1 MTIEAARQ
9 IRTARYP
16 WTAPAPGI
24 RRLRVLAAALLL
36 LLVLAAPVRA
46 QDDSELAKKTQN
58 PVAELISVPLEN
70 NFQFGVGPQDDVQY
84 ILNIQP
90 VVPFRLTDHWNLI
103 SRTILPVIKQPE
115 LVPGSGQTFGLGD
128 IQQSFFLS
136 PAKPG
141 ALIWGAGVTLQLP
154 TATDDVLGQGKWGAG
169 PTFGALTIRGPWV
182 IGAIINNVWS
192 FAGDE
197 DRKAVNRMFLQPFV
211 NYNFRGGSYVNLVP
225 KITADW
231 EAHGSER
238 WTVPIGGGVGKI
250 LRIGALPLDV
260 QVGAYYNVVRPDNG
274 PKWELRAQ
282 AQFIFPR
289 SSADRP
295 R

>member
-9 IRTARYP
+9 ISTARYP
-16 WTAPAPGI
+16 WTAPSPGI
-24 RRLRVLAAALLL
+24 RGLRVCAAPLLL
-36 LLVLAAPVRA
+36 LLVLSAPVRA

-58 PVAELISVPLEN
+58 PVAELISVPFEN
-70 NFQFGVGPQDDVQY
+70 NVQFGVGPHDDVQY

-90 VVPFRLTDHWNLI
+90 VVPFRLTDEWNLI
-103 SRTILPVIKQPE
+103 SRTILPLIHQPE
-115 LVPGSGQTFGLGD
+115 LRPGSGETSGLGD

-141 ALIWGAGVTLQLP
+141 ALIWGAGGTLQLP

-169 PTFGALTIRGPWV
+169 PTVGALTIQGPWV

-211 NYNFRGGSYVNLVP
+211 NYNFRGGSYVNFVP

-231 EAHGSER
+231 EAQGSER

-250 LRIGALPLDV
+250 LRIGALPLDA
-260 QVGAYYNVVRPDNG
+260 QLGAYYNVVRPDSG
-274 PKWELRAQ
+274 PEWELRAQ
-282 AQFIFPR
+282 VQLIFPR
-289 SSADRP
+289 
-295 R
+295 